1 MIPTYASSRSI
12 PTDFSVSSIAG
23 SADNITRYIRVQYAN
38 RAGRSLLSTKQ
49 SVTGTGVRVTLNNG
63 LILDG
68 EEVFWIV
75 ISVETT
81 GLETDAAIVAMW
93 QARDNNQEVRRSL
106 PVNIDLTTNDHFV
119 GNRVVTKAGAVL
131 AASDF
136 PSTGMVAGAI
146 AYAPD
151 TGSYYRYDP
160 ESYTDTDGR
169 FRSYNAYA
177 DEHYGNWVLHNGT
190 NLAYLA
196 ATTNQYGQDVRIENV
211 VNSLKIPPKFGNDDS
226 TPLRYWLN
234 NEFVNDGG
242 SPLIDTQYTFS
253 ISVNGIP
260 NYEAQFNNRIAY
272 YLRGYVDRNTGV
284 INTAIT
290 DVNTR
295 KVWNQENII
304 KLVDELP
311 RNFAAIIDVVFEF
324 NNDDLLGI
332 LPTQTPEIQL
342 SFVEIQL
349 ASELSPFAAFI
360 GNLIFPNDDKLL
372 IVPGL
377 KILPGFASIATS
389 QSQGYLLVKQNEQQ
403 ILVEAFD
410 TPDQQV
416 VILGNYRDVTIVK
429 LAGEPLDFAQVLRA
443 VVSTEPGIST
453 FVVSSAIALSNEGIT
468 VTVNHPVNGSG
479 LGIVRADYSDPT
491 VAGNEKGR
499 FTPTAG
505 YVVIDFD
512 GTFYLSPIQT
522 VTNIVSQV
530 FTFPDLTN
538 FTIIGSVP
546 TQTDNTFSLFAP
558 VSVTVAAATG
568 TLTGNAIAYF
578 YYSYESPNLIVTKID
593 HQAPGTIPVLNSTLA
608 ESSNDNL
615 LRSQNLADVPDK
627 SAALVNLNLY
637 SQTEIDTL
645 IGNLTT
651 LITQLQTVTF
661 YQDQPLP
668 LLDYTLQPGDHGTQ
682 FIISTNV
689 SGKIIIPDNVTNFD
703 TNYEVLV
710 LSKVVTDV
718 EYDRQDGQQTDL
730 TYTNNFRFQRTP
742 GVISIR
748 RLPGTNEFSILGN
761 LEQF

>member
-1 MIPTYASSRSI
+1 MIPTYASCRNI
-12 PTDFSVSSIAG
+12 PLDFTVSAISG
-23 SADNITRYIRVQYAN
+23 SADSLTRNIRIQYAN
-38 RAGRSLLSTKQ
+38 RAGRSLLSSAQ
-49 SVTGTGVRVTLNNG
+49 QVTGSGIRVTLNNG

-68 EEVFWIV
+68 EEIFWIV

-81 GLETDAAIVAMW
+81 GNETDAAIVAMW

-146 AYAPD
+146 AYSPD
-151 TGSYYRYDP
+151 TGRYYRYDP
-160 ESYTDTDGR
+160 ESYTDTDNR
-169 FRSYNAYA
+169 LRSYNAYT
-177 DEHYGNWVLHNGT
+177 EGFGNWVLHNGT

-196 ATTNQYGQDVRIENV
+196 ATTNQYGKDVRIENV
-211 VNSLKIPPKFGNDDS
+211 VKSLKIPPKFGNDNS

-242 SPLIDTQYTFS
+242 SPLINTQYTFS
-253 ISVNGIP
+253 VSVNGIP

-272 YLRGYVDRNTGV
+272 YVRGYVDRNTGIV
-284 INTAIT
+284 NTAIT
-290 DVNTR
+290 DVNVR

-304 KLVDELP
+304 KLIDELP
-311 RNFAAIIDVVFEF
+311 RNYAAIVDVVFEF

-342 SFVEIQL
+342 SFVEIRL

-360 GNLIFPNDDKLL
+360 GNLVFPNDDKLL

-377 KILPGFASIATS
+377 KILPGFASIVTS
-389 QSQGYLLVKQNEQQ
+389 QTQGYLLSKQNEQQ
-403 ILVEAFD
+403 ILVEAAD

-416 VILGNYRDVTIVK
+416 VIAGNYRDVTIIK
-429 LAGEPLDFAQVLRA
+429 LKDEPLQFAQVLRA
-443 VVSTEPGIST
+443 VISTEPGIST
-453 FVVSSAIALSNEGIT
+453 SVVSTAIALSNEGIA
-468 VTVNHPVNGSG
+468 VTVNHPVNGLG
-479 LGIVRADYSDPT
+479 LGIVRADYSDST
-491 VAGNEKGR
+491 LAGNEKGK
-499 FTPTAG
+499 FMPIAG
-505 YVVIDFD
+505 YLIVDLDSIFHQ
-512 GTFYLSPIQT
+512 SPIQT
-522 VTNIVSQV
+522 ITNVASQV

-538 FTIIGSVP
+538 FTIIESVP

-578 YYSYESPNLIVTKID
+578 YYSYESPNLIATKID
-593 HQAPGTIPVLNSTLA
+593 NQAPGTIPVLNSTLA

-627 SAALVNLNLY
+627 PAALVNLNLY
-637 SQTEIDTL
+637 SQTVIDVL
-645 IGNLTT
+645 IGNLNT

-661 YQDQPLP
+661 YQDKALST
-668 LLDYTLQPGDHGTQ
+668 LDYTLQPSDHGCQ
-682 FIISTNV
+682 LIISTNI
-689 SGKIIIPDNVTNFD
+689 SGKIIVPNDVSSFN

-718 EYDRQDGQQTDL
+718 EYDREDGQQTDL
-730 TYTNNFRFQRTP
+730 IYTNNYRFQRTP

-748 RLPGTNEFSILGN
+748 RLAGTNEFSILGN
-761 LEQF
+761 LEQ